1 MHCPMLQSFSTIMV
15 KRSCILPVSTEANT
29 INTAKQRR
37 EYISLFTQFLLSK
50 KSVSVKPKAIWNIFK
65 FFTSFQIAKGNKYFR
80 QTPINLTSH
89 SKIKVCSGSTY
100 TSLSNKRNWLHFF
113 TVSNSVANFTNL
125 EMKLPKLVPNIDFLK
140 WSKLATL
147 LFYIYK
153 TSSTCCASTT
163 SC

>member
-1 MHCPMLQSFSTIMV
+1 MHCPMLQSFTKIMV
-15 KRSCILPVSTEANT
+15 KRSCILPVNTEANT

-89 SKIKVCSGSTY
+89 SKIKVCSGSSY
-100 TSLSNKRNWLHFF
+100 IQ
-113 TVSNSVANFTNL
+113 A
-125 EMKLPKLVPNIDFLK
+125 
-140 WSKLATL
+140 LATKETDFI
-147 LFYIYK
+147 FYSIK
-153 TSSTCCASTT
+153 QCCQFYQFRNEIAKSGTQFWRFEMVKVGNT
-163 SC
+163 DILWI

>member
-1 MHCPMLQSFSTIMV
+1 MHCPMLQSFTKIMV
-15 KRSCILPVSTEANT
+15 KRSCILPVNTEANT

-100 TSLSNKRNWLHFF
+100 TSLSNKRNWLHFY
-113 TVSNSVANFTNL
+113 SI
-125 EMKLPKLVPNIDFLK
+125 KQ
-140 WSKLATL
+140 
-147 LFYIYK
+147 
-153 TSSTCCASTT
+153 CCQLYQFRNEIAKSGTHYWRFKRVKVGNT
-163 SC
+163 IILYL